1 MKDESDRQIMKKLVE
16 LKAKTWS
23 YLKNNNDE
31 DKKSKRHKI
40 CLMERKL
47 KFEDYKNYLKAV
59 QIEN

>member
-1 MKDESDRQIMKKLVE
+1 MKKFVE

-23 YLKNNNDE
+23 YLKNKNDE
-31 DKKSKRHKI
+31 DKKSKRYKI
-40 CLMERKL
+40 CLMKRKF

>member
-1 MKDESDRQIMKKLVE
+1 MKKFVE

-40 CLMERKL
+40 CLMKRKL